1 MTINKVDR
9 DQADPKR
16 VREEL
21 MNFGIYSR
29 EDGGAVP
36 FVEISAKTK
45 LNFDKLET
53 ELAELSKS
61 VYLKEDTNI
70 HAQAFVI
77 ESKSTKNSTYVNP
90 CASVII
96 RKGVLREG
104 EAFICGDTFGRI
116 RHINDELGQSK
127 KEAYP
132 GEAVELVGFRSNP
145 AAGSILTVIED
156 IKLAEKLI
164 SDRKKM
170 RDYIEAKERENVGK
184 GFKLG
189 KLKRKE
195 RHMIMKKGDLGAISN
210 KILSVLSEGKKA
222 NENLDE
228 KLIREVYLRE
238 GYLKKKIIIRADTL
252 GLLESIEDEMLRNF
266 NEKTLDEVIIDSGV
280 GALSEDD
287 FKFAKNSNAI
297 FFCFNMDQEVDDY
310 AISYGVGVR
319 KHKLIYNIIE
329 EVRYFINEA
338 NLVDP
343 SIENSEE
350 DYFKGRAIVKDIFK
364 IKVTSKIFLFR
375 NF

>member
-1 MTINKVDR
+1 
-9 DQADPKR
+9 
-16 VREEL
+16 
-21 MNFGIYSR
+21 
-29 EDGGAVP
+29 
-36 FVEISAKTK
+36 
-45 LNFDKLET
+45 
-53 ELAELSKS
+53 
-61 VYLKEDTNI
+61 
-70 HAQAFVI
+70 
-77 ESKSTKNSTYVNP
+77 
-90 CASVII
+90 
-96 RKGVLREG
+96 
-104 EAFICGDTFGRI
+104 
-116 RHINDELGQSK
+116 
-127 KEAYP
+127 
-132 GEAVELVGFRSNP
+132 
-145 AAGSILTVIED
+145 
-156 IKLAEKLI
+156 
-164 SDRKKM
+164 M

-280 GALSEDD
+280 GALTEDD

-364 IKVTSKIFLFR
+364 IKVTSKIFFIS
-375 NF
+375 

>member
-1 MTINKVDR
+1 
-9 DQADPKR
+9 

-21 MNFGIYSR
+21 QNFGIYSR

-45 LNFDKLET
+45 LNFDKLEA

-61 VYLKEDTNI
+61 LNLQEDTNI

-90 CASVII
+90 CASLII
-96 RKGVLREG
+96 RKGVLKEG

-116 RHINDELGQSK
+116 RHINDEFGVSK
-127 KEAYP
+127 KEAFP
-132 GEAVELVGFRSNP
+132 GQAVEAVGFRASP

-164 SDRKKM
+164 SDRRKM
-170 RDYIEAKERENVGK
+170 REFLEAKERENVGK
-184 GFKLG
+184 GIKLG

-195 RHMIMKKGDLGAISN
+195 RHLIMKKGDLEAISN
-210 KILSVLSEGKKA
+210 KIQSVLSEGK

-228 KLIREVYLRE
+228 KQIREVYLRE
-238 GYLKKKIIIRADTL
+238 GFVKKKIIIRADTL
-252 GLLESIEDEMLRNF
+252 GLLESIEDELLRNF
-266 NEKTLDEVIIDSGV
+266 SEKTLDEVIIDSGV
-280 GALSEDD
+280 GSLTEDD
-287 FKFAKNSNAI
+287 FKYAKNSNAI

-329 EVRYFINEA
+329 EVHYFINEA

-343 SIENSEE
+343 SIENSENF
-350 DYFKGRAIVKDIFK
+350 FKGRAVVKDMFK
-364 IKVTSKIFLFR
+364 IKVNSKISFFD
-375 NF
+375 FFFIEKIYKQ